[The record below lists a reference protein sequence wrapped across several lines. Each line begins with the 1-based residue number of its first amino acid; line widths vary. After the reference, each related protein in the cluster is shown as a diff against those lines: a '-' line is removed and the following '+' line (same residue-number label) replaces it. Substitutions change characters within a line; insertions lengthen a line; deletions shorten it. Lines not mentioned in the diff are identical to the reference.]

1 MSFKPAFSLS
11 SFTFIKGLFNS
22 SSLSFIG
29 VVSLWQKRAASCNFG
44 ILAGDDHRS
53 FCSAILMI
61 MEKWRPLKISA
72 PKKKCSYTGGTS
84 GKEPTCRCRR
94 RKRCKFDP
102 WVRKIPWGRAWQP
115 TPVILPGEVHGQ
127 RSLVGYSPWGR
138 KSRTQLSDQ
147 HFHFLSCKKELLLL
161 RKLVLS

>member
-94 RKRCKFDP
+94 RKRSKFDL
-102 WVRKIPWGRAWQP
+102 WVAELTHGIPLQCSSWRIPWTEEPGGLQSIGSPRVGHDWSDLAHSTHLQAP
-115 TPVILPGEVHGQ
+115 LGGSISPV
-127 RSLVGYSPWGR
+127 
-138 KSRTQLSDQ
+138 
-147 HFHFLSCKKELLLL
+147 
-161 RKLVLS
+161 